1 VYTIPEI
8 RTLLRSQP
16 EDTTRWLTTSQM
28 GWALTR
34 EENEIINEKDERE
47 GKPVARQ
54 LAPMISTFIRAQW
67 ESGELEDVDD
77 ERRQILEEAA
87 ELDHVWGVWEVEKEP
102 TNVPRKWIRQPSQV
116 ETT

>member
-1 VYTIPEI
+1 MVYTIPEI
-8 RTLLRSQP
+8 RKLFRSQP

-34 EENEIINEKDERE
+34 EKNEIIINEQDERE

-54 LAPMISTFIRAQW
+54 LARMISTFIRAQWCKW

-77 ERRQILEEAA
+77 ERRLILEEAA
-87 ELDHVWGVWEVEKEP
+87 ELDHV
-102 TNVPRKWIRQPSQV
+102 
-116 ETT
+116 

>member
-1 VYTIPEI
+1 
-8 RTLLRSQP
+8 
-16 EDTTRWLTTSQM
+16 M

-34 EENEIINEKDERE
+34 EENEIMNEKDERE
-47 GKPVARQ
+47 GRPVARQ
-54 LAPMISTFIRAQW
+54 LAPMISTFTRAQC

-102 TNVPRKWIRQPSQV
+102 TNVPRKWIRQP
-116 ETT
+116 